1 MGFGCMK
8 GKAISGVD
16 EDAVK
21 KVKAPENMVIVNP
34 DAPLYGTEHIC
45 VYLSEIQDISADG
58 HPMDNQIEPAVQK
71 DEESLGGEL

>member
-1 MGFGCMK
+1 MGFDCMK
-8 GKAISGVD
+8 GKAISGVG
-16 EDAVK
+16 EDVK

-34 DAPLYGTEHIC
+34 DAPLYGIEHIC
-45 VYLSEIQDISADG
+45 VYLSEIQNISADG